1 MRLVTYCL
9 QDSRG
14 LGSIS
19 LRAQSVCP
27 AQTAALAGL
36 RAARPHTRLLW
47 PATFP
52 RVMKA
57 EDDAEDGENTLGEPS

>member
-1 MRLVTYCL
+1 MRLATYCL

-27 AQTAALAGL
+27 AQTAALAEL
-36 RAARPHTRLLW
+36 QPHTQLLW